1 MPSAQPRSASLR
13 VLRTA
18 VSCAL
23 LSAALVASAQSP
35 DSPPIEQQMS
45 AAERAA
51 TGVDTLSPAQL
62 AALNAWLNRKLD
74 VETAKAAEVA
84 KKSVVD
90 EARGFFNFGSE
101 EPIRSTIPGDFR
113 GFGKGRK
120 YTLAN
125 GQVWEQV
132 DSAEIVGARL
142 TNPETVVTPSLVGNA
157 WYLSVKGF
165 NTRAKVQRVK

>member
-1 MPSAQPRSASLR
+1 MPLAQPRPATLQ
-13 VLRTA
+13 VLRA
-18 VSCAL
+18 ALACAL
-23 LSAALVASAQSP
+23 LGMAAVASAQQSTAQ
-35 DSPPIEQQMS
+35 PIEQQMS

-51 TGVDTLSPAQL
+51 TGVDRLTPEQL
-62 AALNAWLNRKLD
+62 AALNAWLDRKLD

-84 KKSVVD
+84 KQSVVE

-142 TNPETVVTPSLVGNA
+142 KDPETVVTPSLVGNA